1 MFYNIYLV
9 QYLVKKG
16 ADIELANRHGHT
28 PLMIAA
34 FKMRTDIV
42 RFLLNHGA
50 DPCRASMKGNFPT
63 KADVTDV
70 ICLCTTMFAVEN

>member
-1 MFYNIYLV
+1 MFSNIYLV

-34 FKMRTDIV
+34 FKMRADIV

-50 DPCRASMKGNFPT
+50 DPCRASIKGNF
-63 KADVTDV
+63 V
-70 ICLCTTMFAVEN
+70 INVVIMDLTRSFIASFIV

>member
-1 MFYNIYLV
+1 MFHNSYLV

-34 FKMRTDIV
+34 FKMRADIV
-42 RFLLNHGA
+42 RFLLKHGA
-50 DPCRASMKGNFPT
+50 DPCRTSIKGNFLT
-63 KADVTDV
+63 RNGILSCMLSACALD
-70 ICLCTTMFAVEN
+70 C